1 MEVDRRGLM
10 KGVLAS
16 GALLALGAPPWAF
29 ADRSPRRPNQCLLL
43 LGGTSA
49 DDLFK
54 RGARAACAEMTYDD
68 LRTVQLKDS
77 LLTGTDTIID
87 LLNRSRGAR
96 WIAVMDDAGAV
107 IFLELARIAGVR
119 LLSMGTHACSTDRAW
134 HIRHDLASTSQDHSA
149 GGLLASHVIQQSE
162 DCFITETFLG
172 EPSAE
177 ERALTSWGA
186 PGFSSHRFAGPDPIH
201 VHCSGCSLSDGRRLL
216 GLETTEGWI
225 SIPPQACTSESA
237 TWRSENWVSSVGYAV
252 TASALGADTVPESCA
267 SRAFVHQTR
276 NGKRAQRAERFV
288 SFVMDI

>member
-1 MEVDRRGLM
+1 MEVDRRSLM

-16 GALLALGAPPWAF
+16 GALLALGPPPWAF
-29 ADRSPRRPNQCLLL
+29 ADRSPRRPNRCVLL

-54 RGARAACAEMTYDD
+54 SGARAACAGMAYDD
-68 LRTVQLKDS
+68 LRSVQLKDS
-77 LLTGTDTIID
+77 LLTDTDTIID
-87 LLNRSRGAR
+87 LLSRSRGAR
-96 WIAVMDDAGAV
+96 WIAVLDDAGAMM
-107 IFLELARIAGVR
+107 FLELARPAGGR
-119 LLSMGTHACSTDRAW
+119 MLSMGMHACSTDGPW
-134 HIRHDLASTSQDHSA
+134 PIRHDLTSTSRDHSA

-177 ERALTSWGA
+177 ERALRSWGA

-225 SIPPQACTSESA
+225 PIPPQACTSESVS
-237 TWRSENWVSSVGYAV
+237 WRSKNWVSSVGYAV
-252 TASALGADTVPESCA
+252 TASALGIDTVPESCA